1 MRMNVRRAVSWAAIY
16 AVALHVVLLGFAP
29 VISGGLVA
37 GDPFSIICHSD
48 AQAFAPTDQ
57 LPGSSDH
64 APGHACEHC
73 NLCSASV
80 PPPAPDVLIGTVL
93 PLRVTHVLR
102 PALSAR
108 RIGVASDPKL
118 ARGPPASRLT

>member
-48 AQAFAPTDQ
+48 AQAFARANQT
-57 LPGSSDH
+57 PGSPDH
-64 APGHACEHC
+64 VPGHACEHC
-73 NLCSASV
+73 NLCSSSV
-80 PPPAPDVLIGTVL
+80 PSPAPNGLIGTVL
-93 PLRVTHVLR
+93 PLRVMHVLR
-102 PALSAR
+102 PILSAPR
-108 RIGVASDPKL
+108 VGLASDPKL
-118 ARGPPASRLT
+118 ARGPPQIV